1 MCFGLLRGFLR
12 CTMKNNNSPAH
23 DFCYQSLRKVSRS
36 FYVNTVA
43 LRNPIKDYVCVAY
56 LLCRIADTI
65 EDDPVLSVDAKDRG
79 FVLFKHSLS
88 SGVPVTGWNAF
99 VASLHSS
106 DDERELALNFESL
119 LDVYAAFPASIRAI
133 LKKHVYIM
141 VDGMLLYCTK
151 LEGRRETIENF
162 SQLDDYCY
170 YVAGVVGELLT
181 AVFSEEMD
189 IPPAA
194 LAQLQKNA
202 VAFGLALQ
210 YVNIINDY
218 STDNER
224 GIVFWPDSCL
234 RDGMD
239 VETPLREMSRRC
251 LDYIVDSF
259 EYVRYIPR
267 KERTVRGFCLL
278 PLFFAVATL
287 KQINKERTAFGHR
300 EKVKISR
307 KRVRFIF
314 FFVMAFSRFDFILD
328 AYFRRNV
335 AFLRKYL
342 RA

>member
-1 MCFGLLRGFLR
+1 
-12 CTMKNNNSPAH
+12 MKNNSPQAR
-23 DFCYQSLRKVSRS
+23 DFCYQALRKVSRS

-43 LRNPIKDYVCVAY
+43 LRNPIRDYVCVAY

-65 EDDPVLSVDAKDRG
+65 EDDPALAVDAKAEG
-79 FVLFKHSLS
+79 FALFKDSLCA
-88 SGVPVTGWNAF
+88 GAPAAGWQNF
-99 VASLHSS
+99 VASLDSS
-106 DDERELALNFESL
+106 DDERELALSFHRVLGE
-119 LDVYAAFPASIRAI
+119 YGTFPLTIRNI
-133 LKKHVYIM
+133 LQRHVLIM
-141 VDGMLLYCTK
+141 ADGMLQYCVK
-151 LEGRRETIENF
+151 LEGRGESIENF
-162 SQLDDYCY
+162 NQLDDYCY

-189 IPPAA
+189 IPAPA

-218 STDNER
+218 STDNAR
-224 GIVFWPDSCL
+224 GIVFWPDSCIGQN
-234 RDGMD
+234 DD
-239 VETPLREMSRRC
+239 EQAPLREMSRRC

-259 EYVRYIPR
+259 EYVRHIPR
-267 KERTVRGFCLL
+267 KECTVRGFCLL

-287 KQINKERTAFGHR
+287 KQINRDRSAQGHR

-314 FFVMAFSRFDFILD
+314 FFVMAFSRFDFVLD

-342 RA
+342 SA

>member
-1 MCFGLLRGFLR
+1 M
-12 CTMKNNNSPAH
+12 TNNNSTSQY
-23 DFCYQSLRKVSRS
+23 FCYTSLKNVSRS

-65 EDDPVLSVDAKDRG
+65 EDDPQLSVESKGQG
-79 FVLFKHSLS
+79 FVFFKDSLETHR
-88 SGVPVTGWNAF
+88 PVAGWGAF
-99 VASLHSS
+99 VASLSCCEHERVLAVNYKQVL
-106 DDERELALNFESL
+106 DEFS
-119 LDVYAAFPASIRAI
+119 AFPGNIKAI
-133 LKKHVYIM
+133 LKKHVFIM
-141 VDGMLLYCTK
+141 VDGMDLYCNK
-151 LEGRRETIENF
+151 LEGRKETISNF
-162 SQLDDYCY
+162 EQLDDYCY

-181 AVFSEEMD
+181 AVFSEEID
-189 IPPAA
+189 IPESS
-194 LAQLQKNA
+194 LVELRKNA

-218 STDNER
+218 ATDNER
-224 GIVFWPDSCL
+224 GIVFWPDSCV
-234 RDGMD
+234 RDGQD
-239 VETPLREMSRRC
+239 VQTPLREMSRRC

-287 KQINKERTAFGHR
+287 KKINQDRTALGHR

-307 KRVRFIF
+307 MRVRFIF

-335 AFLRKYL
+335 AFLRKAL
-342 RA
+342 GA

>member
-1 MCFGLLRGFLR
+1 M
-12 CTMKNNNSPAH
+12 TNNNLPAQ
-23 DFCYQSLRKVSRS
+23 DFCYESLRKVSRS

-43 LRNPIKDYVCVAY
+43 LRNPIRDYVCVAY

-65 EDDPVLSVDAKDRG
+65 EDDPGLSVDAKEQG
-79 FVLFKHSLS
+79 FVLFKDGLSL
-88 SGVPVTGWNAF
+88 GAPVAGWSDF
-99 VASLHSS
+99 VATLKSSS
-106 DDERELALNFESL
+106 DELELALNFHTVLAQFS
-119 LDVYAAFPASIRAI
+119 AFPQRIRDI
-133 LKKHVYIM
+133 ISKHVVIM
-141 VDGMLLYCTK
+141 ADGMLLYCNK
-151 LEGRRETIENF
+151 LEGRRESIENF
-162 SQLDDYCY
+162 SELDDYCY

-224 GIVFWPDSCL
+224 GIVFWPDSCV
-234 RDGMD
+234 RDGVD
-239 VETPLREMSRRC
+239 PQKPLREMSRHC

-287 KQINKERTAFGHR
+287 KQINQDRRNLGHR
-300 EKVKISR
+300 QKVKISR

-342 RA
+342 SV

>member
-1 MCFGLLRGFLR
+1 MTNTNL
-12 CTMKNNNSPAH
+12 PAH
-23 DFCYQSLRKVSRS
+23 DFCYESLRKVSRS

-43 LRNPIKDYVCVAY
+43 LRTPIRDYVCVAY

-65 EDDPVLSVDAKDRG
+65 EDDPALSVDAKEQG
-79 FVLFKHSLS
+79 FVLFKDGLS
-88 SGVPVTGWNAF
+88 QGTPVARWSDY
-99 VASLHSS
+99 VATLESS
-106 DDERELALNFESL
+106 DGEQELALNFHTVLAQFS
-119 LDVYAAFPASIRAI
+119 AFPQKIRDI
-133 LKKHVYIM
+133 ISKHVVIM
-141 VDGMLLYCTK
+141 ADGMLLYCNK
-151 LEGRRETIENF
+151 LEGRRESIENF

-194 LAQLQKNA
+194 LVQLQKNA

-224 GIVFWPDSCL
+224 GIIFWPDSCVP
-234 RDGMD
+234 DGAD
-239 VETPLREMSRRC
+239 AQKPLREMSRRC

-287 KQINKERTAFGHR
+287 KQINQDRSSLGHR
-300 EKVKISR
+300 QKVKISR

-335 AFLRKYL
+335 AFLRKEL
-342 RA
+342 GA

>member
-1 MCFGLLRGFLR
+1 
-12 CTMKNNNSPAH
+12 MKHTNSPAH

-43 LRNPIKDYVCVAY
+43 LRDPIKDYVCVAY

-65 EDDPVLSVDAKDRG
+65 EDDPALSVEAKSEG
-79 FVLFKHSLS
+79 FVLFRDSLDRHA
-88 SGVPVTGWNAF
+88 PVSDWHEF
-99 VASLHSS
+99 VASLKCSEE
-106 DDERELALNFESL
+106 ERELALNYQPVLAE
-119 LDVYAAFPASIRAI
+119 YAAFPRNIRDI
-133 LKKHVYIM
+133 LKKHVTIM
-141 VDGMLLYCTK
+141 VHGMELYCAK
-151 LEGRRETIENF
+151 LEGRRESIENF

-189 IPPAA
+189 IPPHA
-194 LAQLQKNA
+194 LAQLEKNA

-224 GIVFWPDSCL
+224 GIVFWPDSCV
-234 RDGMD
+234 RDDKD
-239 VETPLREMSRRC
+239 VQKPLREMSRRC

-278 PLFFAVATL
+278 PLFFAIATL
-287 KQINKERTAFGHR
+287 KQINQDRAAFGHR

-314 FFVMAFSRFDFILD
+314 FFVMAFSGFDFILD

-342 RA
+342 NQETSVKSEE

>member
-1 MCFGLLRGFLR
+1 M
-12 CTMKNNNSPAH
+12 TNNNLPAQ
-23 DFCYQSLRKVSRS
+23 DFCYESLRKVSRS

-43 LRNPIKDYVCVAY
+43 LRNPIRDYVCVAY

-65 EDDPVLSVDAKDRG
+65 EDDPGLSVDAKAQG
-79 FVLFKHSLS
+79 FVLFKDGLS
-88 SGVPVTGWNAF
+88 QGAPVAAWCDF
-99 VASLHSS
+99 VATLDSS
-106 DDERELALNFESL
+106 DDEQELALNFHTVLAQFS
-119 LDVYAAFPASIRAI
+119 VFPQKIRDI
-133 LKKHVYIM
+133 ISKHVVIM
-141 VDGMLLYCTK
+141 ADGMLLYCNK
-151 LEGRRETIENF
+151 LEGRRESIEDF

-194 LAQLQKNA
+194 LVQLQKNA

-224 GIVFWPDSCL
+224 GIVFWPDSCVH
-234 RDGMD
+234 DGAD
-239 VETPLREMSRRC
+239 AQKPLREMSRRC
-251 LDYIVDSF
+251 LGYIVDSF

-267 KERTVRGFCLL
+267 KERSVRGFCLL

-287 KQINKERTAFGHR
+287 KQINQDRSSQGHR
-300 EKVKISR
+300 QKVKISR

-342 RA
+342 GA

>member
-1 MCFGLLRGFLR
+1 
-12 CTMKNNNSPAH
+12 MKNKNSPAR
-23 DFCYQSLRKVSRS
+23 DFCYQALRKVSRS

-43 LRNPIKDYVCVAY
+43 LRNPIRDYVCVAY

-65 EDDPVLSVDAKDRG
+65 EDDPALGVDAKAQG
-79 FVLFKHSLS
+79 FALFKDSLTA
-88 SGVPVTGWNAF
+88 GVPEAGWQHF
-99 VASLHSS
+99 VASLDSS
-106 DDERELALNFESL
+106 DDERELALNFQRVLGEY
-119 LDVYAAFPASIRAI
+119 DAFPRNIRDI
-133 LKKHVYIM
+133 LKKHVFIM
-141 VDGMLLYCTK
+141 ADGMLRYCVK
-151 LEGRRETIENF
+151 LEGRGESIENF

-189 IPPAA
+189 IPAGA
-194 LAQLQKNA
+194 LVQLQNNA

-218 STDNER
+218 ATDSAR
-224 GIVFWPDSCL
+224 GIVFWPDSCVDQ
-234 RDGMD
+234 RADD
-239 VETPLREMSRRC
+239 QAPLREMSRRC

-259 EYVRYIPR
+259 EYVRHIPR
-267 KERTVRGFCLL
+267 KECTVRGFCLL

-287 KQINKERTAFGHR
+287 KQINKDRSALGHR
-300 EKVKISR
+300 KKVKISR

-342 RA
+342 SA